1 MLDGILFRQSF
12 PWVVHHGGRHVL
24 DDDTFLAVVVDYLVL
39 VVAVVVHVVREYLVV
54 LLVDHLRLQLVLF
67 VS

>member
-24 DDDTFLAVVVDYLVL
+24 DDDTYPVVVDYLVM

>member
-24 DDDTFLAVVVDYLVL
+24 DDDTFPVVDYLVM
-39 VVAVVVHVVREYLVV
+39 VAAVVHVVREYQVV

-67 VS
+67 AF

>member
-12 PWVVHHGGRHVL
+12 PWVVHHGGRHGL
-24 DDDTFLAVVVDYLVL
+24 DDDTFPVVVDYLVM

>member
-12 PWVVHHGGRHVL
+12 PWVVHRGGRHVL
-24 DDDTFLAVVVDYLVL
+24 DDDTFPVVVDYLVM
-39 VVAVVVHVVREYLVV
+39 VVAVVRVVREYLVV

>member
-12 PWVVHHGGRHVL
+12 PWVDHHGGRHVL
-24 DDDTFLAVVVDYLVL
+24 DDDTFLAVVVDYLVM
-39 VVAVVVHVVREYLVV
+39 VVAAVHVVREYLAV

>member
-24 DDDTFLAVVVDYLVL
+24 DDDIFPAVVVDYLVM
-39 VVAVVVHVVREYLVV
+39 VVVVVHVVREYLGV
-54 LLVDHLRLQLVLF
+54 LLVIDHLRLQLVLF

>member
-12 PWVVHHGGRHVL
+12 PWVVHRGGRHVL
-24 DDDTFLAVVVDYLVL
+24 DDDTFLAAVVDYLVM
-39 VVAVVVHVVREYLVV
+39 VVAVVHVVREYLVV

-67 VS
+67 AF

>member
-1 MLDGILFRQSF
+1 MLDGVLFRQSF
-12 PWVVHHGGRHVL
+12 PWVVHHDGRHVL
-24 DDDTFLAVVVDYLVL
+24 DDDTFPVVVDYLVM

>member
-12 PWVVHHGGRHVL
+12 PWVVHRGGRHVL
-24 DDDTFLAVVVDYLVL
+24 DDDTFPVVVDYLVM